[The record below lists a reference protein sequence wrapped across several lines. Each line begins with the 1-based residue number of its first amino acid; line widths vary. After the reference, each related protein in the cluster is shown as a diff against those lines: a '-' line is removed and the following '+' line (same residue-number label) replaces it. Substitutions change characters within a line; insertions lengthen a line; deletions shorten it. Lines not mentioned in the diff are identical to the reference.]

1 VAAFFTDVL
10 IVFRPLAKCDVLV
23 PAEKAGK
30 RVSDSGD
37 RRTQIKNCR
46 TASSARREG
55 VSRNS
60 RVIDFMAQER
70 ASG

>member
-10 IVFRPLAKCDVLV
+10 IVFRPLPKGDVLV

-37 RRTQIKNCR
+37 RGTQIKNCCA
-46 TASSARREG
+46 ASSARREG

-60 RVIDFMAQER
+60 RVIDLVAQER